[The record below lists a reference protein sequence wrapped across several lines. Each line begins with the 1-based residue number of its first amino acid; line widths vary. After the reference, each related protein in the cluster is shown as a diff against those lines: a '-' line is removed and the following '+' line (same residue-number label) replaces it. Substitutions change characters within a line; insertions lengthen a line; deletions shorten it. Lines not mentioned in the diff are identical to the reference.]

1 MHSTSSDYKGGFD
14 RLRCHL
20 ARIDAHL
27 FTYFV
32 CSFLIAAPSDDQ
44 PEYSIECRECRKSL
58 STGSEPKTPEP
69 FVFALHTV
77 ALEGSNRFYSNLLD
91 FVCLDCAIHI
101 CRSKVAFYDRKSA
114 DNAADKKR
122 WQLSLRALLKLLS
135 QKGTCCKVG
144 LREMLRLL
152 CILSNGNIGFEI
164 CHFQELLDLYVQE
177 RFASEQLGLWQETNL
192 NTKSRR
198 APINRQHCFLD
209 RQQVIDNLRCAY
221 CQSDVSRLPNTQVG
235 MVSTMYYNS
244 DRVCAVPYFLC
255 DRSACR
261 EAWSKKSLGAVRF
274 SRLLEH
280 HRFAVRQCIEQSF
293 QFIYTVKLR
302 LHGLTFGDF
311 SKSENVRANMLKL
324 MSKQSHTSIAMSQ
337 GVQDVVC
344 DSAED
349 QKSHSANEAL
359 VMTVEADTLN
369 KLFGLARMQT
379 IASDVCQ
386 SLVSLQTDPFVQSM
400 ECCLR
405 RCFCAACTP
414 TNLLH
419 IEMLLQYHSSQ
430 KTMDDGISTKVKM
443 DSVLEYFSNA
453 CRGVREPLQG
463 LVPQTTCATPQKTN
477 EHAKPTVRRLPCEK
491 AQQNASV
498 STSVLQQ
505 ELDFREWQLSAKPF
519 GRNHRPRCAYEFADI
534 EKHTSQ
540 YLQRFARETSHFL
553 SPFF

>member
-1 MHSTSSDYKGGFD
+1 MYCIQSVPITNSSLAQDSESSLHDEIKSRLSRNWLSSQQNCDHYDMIGRKLVQKSKGSMHSTSSDYKGGFD

-235 MVSTMYYNS
+235 MVSTI
-244 DRVCAVPYFLC
+244 DR
-255 DRSACR
+255 
-261 EAWSKKSLGAVRF
+261 KS
-274 SRLLEH
+274 
-280 HRFAVRQCIEQSF
+280 
-293 QFIYTVKLR
+293 
-302 LHGLTFGDF
+302 
-311 SKSENVRANMLKL
+311 
-324 MSKQSHTSIAMSQ
+324 
-337 GVQDVVC
+337 
-344 DSAED
+344 
-349 QKSHSANEAL
+349 
-359 VMTVEADTLN
+359 
-369 KLFGLARMQT
+369 
-379 IASDVCQ
+379 
-386 SLVSLQTDPFVQSM
+386 
-400 ECCLR
+400 
-405 RCFCAACTP
+405 
-414 TNLLH
+414 
-419 IEMLLQYHSSQ
+419 
-430 KTMDDGISTKVKM
+430 
-443 DSVLEYFSNA
+443 
-453 CRGVREPLQG
+453 
-463 LVPQTTCATPQKTN
+463 
-477 EHAKPTVRRLPCEK
+477 
-491 AQQNASV
+491 
-498 STSVLQQ
+498 
-505 ELDFREWQLSAKPF
+505 
-519 GRNHRPRCAYEFADI
+519 
-534 EKHTSQ
+534 
-540 YLQRFARETSHFL
+540 
-553 SPFF
+553 